1 MAGITLASVVMIYAP
16 VALAGETYGNALVLG
31 GGGPVGEAW
40 ESGVIAGLADRGIY
54 LSRMDRI
61 IGTSAGAIVGARLA
75 MGMTPEQLT
84 EQTLTRFEGAPPAP
98 TQNLFRLPIFRFW
111 SAGWRN

>member
-1 MAGITLASVVMIYAP
+1 MAGITLASLVMIYAP
-16 VALAGETYGNALVLG
+16 VAIAGETYGNALVLG

-98 TQNLFRLPIFRFW
+98 TQNLLRLPIFRFW